1 MVNAIEI
8 KGLNKSYKDF
18 MLKDICLSVPK
29 GSVMGLIGENGAG
42 KSTLINSIL
51 NVAECGYQEMNIFG
65 KDIREHE
72 KELKEDIAVI
82 LDGTYYNLEFT
93 PAFIGKIL
101 SRVYQKWNMDL
112 YYDYLERF
120 HIPLKKKL
128 KTFSRGMK
136 MKLEF
141 AIAFSHDTKLLIL
154 DEATSGLDPV
164 FREEILE
171 LLRTYTEE
179 DDHTI
184 LMSSHITSDLDKI
197 ADYIAYIHNGELL
210 FVKTYDDVHENYGII
225 NCNKETFEALNKDD
239 IVSYRKETYSYK
251 VMVKNRLEL
260 QKAIKDLEVEKVS
273 IEDVMLYYA
282 KGEK

>member
-239 IVSYRKETYSYK
+239 IVSYRKEAYSYK

>member
-210 FVKTYDDVHENYGII
+210 FVKTYDNVHENYGII

>member
-18 MLKDICLSVPK
+18 MLKDICLSVPE

-210 FVKTYDDVHENYGII
+210 FVKTYDNVHENYGII

-239 IVSYRKETYSYK
+239 IVSYRKEAYSYK

-260 QKAIKDLEVEKVS
+260 QKAIKDLEVEKAS

>member
-171 LLRTYTEE
+171 LLRTYTEV

-239 IVSYRKETYSYK
+239 IVSYRKEAYSYK

-260 QKAIKDLEVEKVS
+260 QKAIKDLEVEKAS

>member
-18 MLKDICLSVPK
+18 MLKDICLSVPE

-210 FVKTYDDVHENYGII
+210 FVKTYDNVHENYGII

-239 IVSYRKETYSYK
+239 IVSYRKEAYSYK

-260 QKAIKDLEVEKVS
+260 QKAIKDLEVEKAS
-273 IEDVMLYYA
+273 IEDVMLYHA